1 MYYTDKTIYDLT
13 ENERNEL
20 LRILIDDI
28 VMFNDDDLIHEIKSD
43 VVNYG
48 LLEYD

>member
-28 VMFNDDDLIHEIKSD
+28 VMFDDDDDLIHEIKSD

-48 LLEYD
+48 LLYE